1 MMSEKEHRIA
11 FSLLLIT
18 IAATQVYEC
27 SCKSNCSSSNTCSTW
42 LYHLDESWCKCGSNL
57 GTVIVCSNDTQEVSI
72 LSSYCLTSFNPPQ
85 NNCSNDA
92 VAGRCLYSLRHG
104 QATMGGYGLYVK
116 VHSDIAEQNK
126 QLCGYLNREG
136 RLCGKCKQNHFVSP
150 YSYDFKCH
158 HCQTGLLSNI
168 AIYLAAAYLPLT
180 VFLAAVMAFRISV
193 TAPHLNATVVVC
205 QLLVLPANLRYITQI
220 TRNSKGMIFVNFTAT
235 VYGIWNLDFFRTI
248 IPPICLP
255 LNTMQLIALDYLVA
269 VYPLLLLACFYILLT
284 AHDRGCRLV
293 VRLWKPFLWCT
304 ARLRQ
309 QWNVR
314 YSIIDAF
321 ATFLLLSQIKFL
333 NTSTDLL
340 LPTEIFNVR
349 GAWVGYF
356 LYYDATVELFGHQHL
371 PYAIIAIAV
380 FLVVIILPVLLL
392 LLYPMM
398 WFQKCLNKWHL
409 NSPGLQIFMQCFQGY
424 YRDKTDGGWECRYFA
439 ALYPVFRVV
448 EYFIYATTRSTL
460 FFPITTILVAAIV
473 AAIVVA
479 RPYKKQYDLYNKLD
493 ILMLMS
499 LIVYTAGFDASILT
513 FDKRQVGGPTMGYA
527 VSGLISFTPLL
538 YFTVWLM
545 RWMKCGNRKCFPV
558 MQSLHGTERNSYED
572 ITDNLLD
579 AIRPRTLQ

>member
-1 MMSEKEHRIA
+1 M
-11 FSLLLIT
+11 FSLILIT
-18 IAATQVYEC
+18 IAATRVHKC
-27 SCKSNCSSSNTCSTW
+27 SCKSDCSSNNTCSTW
-42 LYHLDESWCKCGSNL
+42 LYHPDESWCKCGSDL
-57 GTVIVCSNDTQEVSI
+57 GTVIVCNNDTQEVSI

-92 VAGRCLYSLRHG
+92 VAGSCIYSLSHG
-104 QATMGGYGLYVK
+104 KTTMGGYVK
-116 VHSDIAEQNK
+116 VHSDITKQNQ

-136 RLCGKCKQNHFVSP
+136 RLCGKCTRNHFVSS

-158 HCQTGLLSNI
+158 HCQTGLLNNI
-168 AIYLAAAYLPLT
+168 AIYLVAAYLPLT

-220 TRNSKGMIFVNFTAT
+220 TRNIKSMFFVHFTAT

-269 VYPLLLLACFYILLT
+269 LYPLLLLACFYILLT

-304 ARLRQ
+304 ARLRE

-314 YSIIDAF
+314 HSIIDAF

-340 LPTEIFNVR
+340 LPTKIFNVR

-380 FLVVIILPVLLL
+380 SLVAVILPVLLL

-398 WFQKCLNKWHL
+398 WFQKCLNKCGL
-409 NSPGLQIFMQCFQGY
+409 NSPGLRIFMQCFQGY
-424 YRDKTDGGWECRYFA
+424 YRDKTDGGCECRYFA
-439 ALYPVFRVV
+439 ALYPAFRVV
-448 EYFIYATTRSTL
+448 GYFVYAFTRSTL
-460 FFPITTILVAAIV
+460 FFPITTILVVVIIAAIV
-473 AAIVVA
+473 IAH
-479 RPYKKQYDLYNKLD
+479 PYKKIYHLFNKLD
-493 ILMLMS
+493 ILVLMS
-499 LIVYTAGFDASILT
+499 LIVYTAGFDASLLT
-513 FDKRQVGGPTMGYA
+513 FDKRQVGGPTFGHA
-527 VSGLISFTPLL
+527 ISGLISFTPLL
-538 YFTVWLM
+538 YFIVQLT
-545 RWMKCGNRKCFPV
+545 RWMKCGNPKCCPFMPP
-558 MQSLHGTERNSYED
+558 ERNSYED
-572 ITDNLLD
+572 MTDNLLD
-579 AIRPRTLQ
+579 SVK